1 MDHTP
6 AQIAD
11 LLYSRQLYYRK
22 LGQLARDR
30 KALISK
36 MSSGETDMS
45 HVSDKLS
52 GWTEMSEKLRSIGR
66 EEYRTY
72 LQSCACFYHGVSMPP
87 YSHEHA
93 QTELG
98 LDGLFRLLRCTQH
111 SFRHLGP

>member
-1 MDHTP
+1 MQKQVDHTP

-30 KALISK
+30 QALISK

-52 GWTEMSEKLRSIGR
+52 GWTEMSEQLRSIGR
-66 EEYRTY
+66 EEYQTY
-72 LQSCACFYHGVSMPP
+72 LQACACFYHGVSLLPQSP
-87 YSHEHA
+87 ECA
-93 QTELG
+93 QAY
-98 LDGLFRLLRCTQH
+98 LDLTGSTRLLDAT
-111 SFRHLGP
+111 